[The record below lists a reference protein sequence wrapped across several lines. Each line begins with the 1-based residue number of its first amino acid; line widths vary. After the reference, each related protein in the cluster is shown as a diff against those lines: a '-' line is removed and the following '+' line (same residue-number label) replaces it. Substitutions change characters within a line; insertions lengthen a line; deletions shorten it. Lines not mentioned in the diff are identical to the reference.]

1 MSLNTKDLSVMAYAN
16 GFTLW
21 SYSTADALT
30 AVKGAGYFNDAAP
43 FVRPGDMILVSA
55 SKDSAIEPAV
65 LAVTAVAAAS
75 VTVTS
80 VAPAAAA

>member
-1 MSLNTKDLSVMAYAN
+1 MSLNTKNLSVMAYAN

-30 AVKGAGYFNDAAP
+30 AVKAAGYFNNAAP

-55 SKDSAIEPAV
+55 SNDSTIEPAV
-65 LAVTAVAAAS
+65 LAVTVVAAAS
-75 VTVTS
+75 VSVTS
-80 VAPAAAA
+80 VVPAAAA

>member
-1 MSLNTKDLSVMAYAN
+1 MVNKLAI
-16 GFTLW
+16 FI
-21 SYSTADALT
+21 
-30 AVKGAGYFNDAAP
+30 AGYFNDAAP

-80 VAPAAAA
+80 VAPAAVA